1 MRMRVSLS
9 AAMLLLTGCAGSIS
23 PPLDPAP
30 EADSVFGILLLHL
43 FGGFLYR
50 MQSDKTSNTQSLL
63 RFTYCE
69 REICTRR
76 IDARAIPEH
85 DAGLVRVLNG
95 IE

>member
-9 AAMLLLTGCAGSIS
+9 AAMLLLTGCAGPIS

-50 MQSDKTSNTQSLL
+50 MAKGQDLKHPESLAIHIL
-63 RFTYCE
+63 RA
-69 REICTRR
+69 REINMHE
-76 IDARAIPEH
+76 A
-85 DAGLVRVLNG
+85 N
-95 IE
+95 